1 LLSFAESLGIF
12 LIKSS
17 ASIDKKLKFSL
28 FFMLVFSDNKKVRQ
42 GNTMI
47 RLSTSIKSAILI
59 TALSPSLVFAKTTLI
74 TNVQGYTIT
83 GSELE
88 SFAAIAFTDDKIDK
102 IYSATDTLP
111 STKNLTVIDGKGKT
125 LIPGLIDSHG
135 HILNYGLSLLR
146 ADLVNSASEQDA
158 VNKTL
163 AYAKANAGLTWIQ
176 GRGWNQTQWP
186 SNAFP
191 NAESLDQHFIE
202 QPVWLERVDGH
213 AGWANSK
220 AMALAG
226 ITKDT
231 VSPEGGEI
239 IKDNNGLPTGV
250 FIDNAM
256 ALINDS
262 IAPLTIKQQK
272 QVLVKAMDS
281 LASYGLTSVHD
292 AGIDTDNLNA
302 FKELSQE
309 QAMSIRVNAMLYL
322 PSAKWQQTLANGQ
335 YRSKDDMLTFNSV
348 KIQTDGALGSRG
360 AALIEDYS
368 DHPGHKGLLLNT
380 PQEFELLVNTSM
392 RQGYQV
398 NSHAIGDN
406 ANKLVLDT
414 YEKQIKATNTKAL
427 RHRVEHAQVL
437 RLEDIPRFA
446 ALDLIAAMQAT
457 HATSDKNMAQDRLGP
472 SRMLGAYAWRK
483 LLDAKVMIA
492 AGSDFPVESPNPFFG
507 LHASITRQDHSNSPE
522 GGWFA
527 DQKMTPLE
535 AFRSFTL
542 DAAYSGHQE
551 NIIGSLAKG
560 KKADFVLLDNNLF
573 TMPEQNIWQISV
585 DKTWVNGKLVYKK

>member
-1 LLSFAESLGIF
+1 MNSLS
-12 LIKSS
+12 
-17 ASIDKKLKFSL
+17 
-28 FFMLVFSDNKKVRQ
+28 
-42 GNTMI
+42 NTV
-47 RLSTSIKSAILI
+47 K
-59 TALSPSLVFAKTTLI
+59 TALFIAIISPTLVFAKTTLI
-74 TNVQGYTIT
+74 TNIQGYTIT
-83 GSELE
+83 GNSLE

-102 IYSATDTLP
+102 IYSATDKLP
-111 STKNLTVIDGKGKT
+111 TSKNLTIIDGEGKT

-135 HILNYGLSLLR
+135 HILSYGLSLLR

-158 VNKTL
+158 INKTL
-163 AYAKANAGLTWIQ
+163 AYAKNNTELTWIQ

-191 NAESLDQHFIE
+191 SAESLDKQFPK
-202 QPVWLERVDGH
+202 QPVWLKRIDGH

-220 AMALAG
+220 AMAMAG

-239 IKDNNGLPTGV
+239 IKDKNGIPTGV

-256 ALINDS
+256 ALIDNS
-262 IAPLTIKQQK
+262 IAPLTIKEQK
-272 QVLVKAMDS
+272 QVLVKAMGS

-309 QAMSIRVNAMLYL
+309 NAMSIRVNAMLYL
-322 PSAKWQQTLANGQ
+322 PSAKWQQTLAGGK
-335 YRSKDDMLTFNSV
+335 YRSEDDMLTFNSV

-368 DHPGHKGLLLNT
+368 DHAGHKGLLLNT
-380 PQEFELLVNTSM
+380 PKEFENLVNTSM
-392 RQGYQV
+392 RQGFQV

-414 YEKQIKATNTKAL
+414 YETYIKATKTQDL

-446 ALDLIAAMQAT
+446 ELDLIAAMQAT

-472 SRMLGAYAWRK
+472 TRILGAYAWRK
-483 LLDAKVMIA
+483 LLDANTIIA

-507 LHASITRQDHSNSPE
+507 LHASITRQDHKNSPQ

-560 KKADFVLLDNNLF
+560 KKADFVLLNHNLF
-573 TMPEQNIWQISV
+573 TMPEQKIWQVSV